1 MAIRKISSRSIGT
14 DVITA
19 EDLAANSV
27 TVAEIQDGAVTAP
40 KIGTGAVTVDKLGTG
55 AVTADKVGTGAVTV
69 DKLGTGAVT
78 ADKVESN
85 IALPGTTATINGY
98 TPTASNMAGRNR
110 IINGDFRVA
119 QRGTVVTP
127 VNGYTLDRWQN
138 IASGVG
144 TVTVSQDTDTP
155 NANIKNSLKIDVTG
169 AVTSQQLSIAVSD
182 KYAMR
187 QQIEGLNVSDLGFGS
202 ATAKTVTVSF
212 WVKSPKSGVHNI
224 ALCNS
229 GSTRAYVADYTIA
242 LADTW
247 EQFSITIAGDTSGTW
262 LTTNGIGLV
271 LHFNLSA
278 GSNTQTAPGVWT
290 AGNFTA
296 SSNAITTVLDNIAN
310 NFFLANVQLET
321 GPTATEFEYRS
332 YGTELALCQRYY
344 YKNAPT
350 SVGNVGLALGF
361 TINNTT
367 AQIFV
372 TYPVQMRATPTTS
385 TTNTL
390 ISDNVGYDLTV
401 SGTTNIQS
409 SLTSAYVGIT
419 FTAWNSYSIVY
430 RPCLL
435 RSLSSGVIGFI
446 DFTSEL

>member
-1 MAIRKISSRSIGT
+1 MALQIRRGT
-14 DVITA
+14 EAQRAVLTGVAGELLYTTDTKKLYVGDGVTA
-19 EDLAANSV
+19 GGTEVAL
-27 TVAEIQDGAVTAP
+27 TGAEIKSLYEAEANAFTDTKNTKLDG
-40 KIGTGAVTVDKLGTG
+40 IETGA
-55 AVTADKVGTGAVTV
+55 
-69 DKLGTGAVT
+69 
-78 ADKVESN
+78 
-85 IALPGTTATINGY
+85 TAT
-98 TPTASNMAGRNR
+98 PAPPGRNR
-110 IINGDFRVA
+110 IINGDMRIS

-332 YGTELALCQRYY
+332 YGTELSLCHRYFHIY
-344 YKNAPT
+344 GGQYPGPVFQGYGINDMTVPYPFPVEMRSLPT
-350 SVGNVGLALGF
+350 A
-361 TINNTT
+361 
-367 AQIFV
+367 
-372 TYPVQMRATPTTS
+372 
-385 TTNTL
+385 
-390 ISDNVGYDLTV
+390 TV
-401 SGTTNIQS
+401 SGNFNLSNCNGLQAVHLITTAASIRTLVTTLGSFAVFPNIPPP
-409 SLTSAYVGIT
+409 VGKIT
-419 FTAWNSYSIVY
+419 FS
-430 RPCLL
+430 
-435 RSLSSGVIGFI
+435 
-446 DFTSEL
+446 SEL